1 MCWSGFREQ
10 SIISNS
16 NIKDKE
22 KHQISHQT
30 RADICSFLIGFE
42 EMCTEKLKNGSSSIV
57 PNRINSDVIENV
69 FCQQR
74 GLYNG
79 NNTNPTYLNYCRTM
93 TTVILRQNT
102 ISKKSNVGGSISGA
116 EPYRIHQYSSSVPS
130 KSAPRIWG
138 KSFLWCRLMLT
149 VCLSNNNYIYRVHA
163 SNNVGYSQ
171 IPNNNNDPIFDVYV

>member
-1 MCWSGFREQ
+1 MCVKWFQDWEQ
-10 SIISNS
+10 SIISDS

-69 FCQQR
+69 FCQKR
-74 GLYNG
+74 GLYDG

-93 TTVILRQNT
+93 KT
-102 ISKKSNVGGSISGA
+102 
-116 EPYRIHQYSSSVPS
+116 HSSSEYHIQEV
-130 KSAPRIWG
+130 KCWGQYIW
-138 KSFLWCRLMLT
+138 SRA
-149 VCLSNNNYIYRVHA
+149 V
-163 SNNVGYSQ
+163 
-171 IPNNNNDPIFDVYV
+171 

>member
-1 MCWSGFREQ
+1 MNDLRNRNVLKWFQDWEQ
-10 SIISNS
+10 SIISDS

-42 EMCTEKLKNGSSSIV
+42 EMCTEKLKNGSLSIV
-57 PNRINSDVIENV
+57 PNRINSDEIENV
-69 FCQQR
+69 FFQQR

-93 TTVILRQNT
+93 KTVILRQNT

-116 EPYRIHQYSSSVPS
+116 EPYSIHQYSSSVLS

-138 KSFLWCRLMLT
+138 K
-149 VCLSNNNYIYRVHA
+149 
-163 SNNVGYSQ
+163 
-171 IPNNNNDPIFDVYV
+171 